1 MSYLNNKSY
10 KNNDYNNGNKKNGNK
25 KSNKSNVIKK
35 KTFLILTKHIDNKI
49 FRNIFNSKYW
59 KQSNIN
65 VNINTKKYKNNTKNQ
80 ENYVDFLYCDDDF
93 FCHKII
99 PNLKTNIRNVTDDV
113 IYTISDKNKLYDNF
127 KKIEPS
133 LVNKYM
139 MKQYSVDISNKNNIT
154 TNKFKNIFKNNTTWI
169 LKPVDGFKGY
179 GVKVVNNYDDM
190 IKHFDEYRKKK
201 DRYQLKRLKGT
212 KPWVIAKYIDN
223 PLLYKGKKFH
233 IRLNLMYIIVNKTYG
248 NNNKNNKKYTQ
259 GYLFNGGAIARAK
272 NKYISKNYH
281 DKNIHNTHHIN
292 KDYDI
297 KFPKNFI
304 KEFGLNKTKK
314 VMKDIQKISKI
325 IFKILDSNNA
335 GCYSDTI
342 NCFNTIGIDIM
353 IDDNFNVKLLE
364 CNSKKGLI
372 EYNVKDYFENIIN
385 IVMKNIYPNDI

>member
-1 MSYLNNKSY
+1 MSYHNNKSY
-10 KNNDYNNGNKKNGNK
+10 KNNDYNNGNKKG
-25 KSNKSNVIKK
+25 NKSNVIKK

-59 KQSNIN
+59 KPSNIN

-80 ENYVDFLYCDDDF
+80 EIYVDFLYCDDDF

-233 IRLNLMYIIVNKTYG
+233 IRLILMYIIVNKTYG

-259 GYLFNGGAIARAK
+259 GYLFNGGYILRAR

-281 DKNIHNTHHIN
+281 DKNIHDTHYIEE
-292 KDYDI
+292 YEI
-297 KFPKNFI
+297 KFPECFI

-314 VMKDIQKISKI
+314 VIKDIQKISKI

-364 CNSKKGLI
+364 CNSKKGLSGYPNI
-372 EYNVKDYFENIIN
+372 QQYFKNIID